1 MGLIQ
6 LLENE
11 TFYIVSHREFLQRI
25 KKMEVNLKRE
35 AYVDTAGKVIRVEA
49 KILQMILVKDH
60 S

>member
-1 MGLIQ
+1 
-6 LLENE
+6 
-11 TFYIVSHREFLQRI
+11 
-25 KKMEVNLKRE
+25 MEVNLKRE